1 MLEPT
6 QSEAQHLDTAQN
18 IEPAITGILFLPVGV
33 SVTTSDCRGTVGE
46 EEEEERARRP
56 GYTAGEERTGQQQR
70 RSSIYK
76 IPQLLNL
83 IDLLIADWLTLIEP
97 KKSTG

>member
-46 EEEEERARRP
+46 EEEERARRP
-56 GYTAGEERTGQQQR
+56 GYTAGEERTGFLTTKTQQHLQNTTTAEPDR
-70 RSSIYK
+70 
-76 IPQLLNL
+76 P
-83 IDLLIADWLTLIEP
+83 ADC
-97 KKSTG
+97 